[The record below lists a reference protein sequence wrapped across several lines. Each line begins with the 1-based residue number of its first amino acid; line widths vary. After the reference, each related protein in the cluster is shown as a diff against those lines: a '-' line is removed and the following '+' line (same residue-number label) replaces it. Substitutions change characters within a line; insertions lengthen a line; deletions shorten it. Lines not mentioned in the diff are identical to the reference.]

1 MIAFIGR
8 THTELCIKLSLSHTT
23 LSKTLFATLSTSLY
37 AGAHSS
43 ASTYLALSLP
53 GEYISRARATKKTA
67 AESRSSL
74 LHIILFSLMMPPLFF
89 FTRSDTS

>member
-1 MIAFIGR
+1 MIAFIDR
-8 THTELCIKLSLSHTT
+8 THTELCIKLLSHDSLQDALCNTLHFSLCRCTLERLDLPCSLSPWRSINH
-23 LSKTLFATLSTSLY
+23 A
-37 AGAHSS
+37 
-43 ASTYLALSLP
+43 P
-53 GEYISRARATKKTA
+53 ERPKKTA